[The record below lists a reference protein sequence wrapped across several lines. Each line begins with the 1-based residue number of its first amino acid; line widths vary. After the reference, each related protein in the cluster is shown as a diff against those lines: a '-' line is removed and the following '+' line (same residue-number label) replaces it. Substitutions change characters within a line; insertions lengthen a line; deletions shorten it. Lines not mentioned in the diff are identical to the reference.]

1 MITNK
6 DYSVWY
12 QYDNIFDTTCS
23 ERRQF
28 DTEEEADEFIQRLLK
43 DDGKRICCKIIKT
56 AWTTYYPEAERK

>member
-1 MITNK
+1 MIVDK

-43 DDGKRICCKIIKT
+43 DDGKRILKIIKT
-56 AWTTYYPEAERK
+56 ACTTYYPKVERK

>member
-28 DTEEEADEFIQRLLK
+28 DTEEEADEFIKRLLK
-43 DDGKRICCKIIKT
+43 DDGKRIWKIIKT
-56 AWTTYYPEAERK
+56 AYTTYYPETGKEW

>member
-12 QYDNIFDTTCS
+12 QYENIFDTTCS

-28 DTEEEADEFIQRLLK
+28 DTEEDADEFIQRLLK
-43 DDGKRICCKIIKT
+43 DDGKRIWKII
-56 AWTTYYPEAERK
+56 

>member
-12 QYDNIFDTTCS
+12 QYENIFDATCS

-28 DTEEEADEFIQRLLK
+28 DTEEEAD
-43 DDGKRICCKIIKT
+43 
-56 AWTTYYPEAERK
+56 

>member
-6 DYSVWY
+6 DYSVLY
-12 QYDNIFDTTCS
+12 QYENIFDTICS

-43 DDGKRICCKIIKT
+43 DDCKRIWKIIKT
-56 AWTTYYPEAERK
+56 AYTTYYPETGKEW

>member
-1 MITNK
+1 MITSK

-12 QYDNIFDTTCS
+12 QYENIFDATCS

-43 DDGKRICCKIIKT
+43 DDGKRIGKIIKT
-56 AWTTYYPEAERK
+56 AWTTYYPEVERK

>member
-12 QYDNIFDTTCS
+12 QYGNIFDTTYS

-28 DTEEEADEFIQRLLK
+28 DTEEDADEFIQRLLK
-43 DDGKRICCKIIKT
+43 DDGKRIGKIIKT
-56 AWTTYYPEAERK
+56 AWATYYPEAERK